1 MGKRMLFLTAL
12 CMTVV
17 LSACARTPGGADSPD
32 MPGSS
37 AGSGPVSTPA
47 DSSVTDDALLYER
60 YTDVSALPMLNV
72 DVDDVCVFDDRT
84 LTLEDAI
91 SNEPELLT
99 YNLEYYTVSAQ
110 FDLLMELIGEEEGI
124 RITMGNEEPNFEKGY
139 YSIEETIHALSTLTA
154 EDMERVSSYEKE
166 YILRLINTF
175 DLEEYVV
182 VGAEKTPK
190 YTEAYAEA
198 GPQIADGQKYKF
210 YYLFAK
216 TAKVPEFK
224 LYEVFWED
232 FFWEDTL
239 AG

>member
-1 MGKRMLFLTAL
+1 MSKWKLLLMVLCITAA
-12 CMTVV
+12 
-17 LSACARTPGGADSPD
+17 LSACARAPGGADSPD

-37 AGSGPVSTPA
+37 AGSGPASTSA
-47 DSSVTDDALLYER
+47 DSAAIDDALLYER
-60 YTDVSALPMLNV
+60 YTDVSALPMLEI
-72 DVDDVCVFDDRT
+72 DMDDVCVFDDRT

-99 YNLEYYTVSAQ
+99 YDLFYYIASAQ
-110 FDLLMELIGEEEGI
+110 FDLLMELVGEAEGI
-124 RITMGNEEPNFEKGY
+124 RIIMGNDESNFEEGY
-139 YSIEETIHALSTLTA
+139 YSTEWTIHELSTLPA
-154 EDMERVSSYEKE
+154 EDLERVSSYDKE
-166 YILRLINTF
+166 NILRLINTF

-182 VGAEKTPK
+182 VETEETRK

-198 GPQIADGQKYKF
+198 GPQIADGEKYKF

-232 FFWEDTL
+232 FFWEDFL

>member
-110 FDLLMELIGEEEGI
+110 FDLLMELI
-124 RITMGNEEPNFEKGY
+124 
-139 YSIEETIHALSTLTA
+139 
-154 EDMERVSSYEKE
+154 
-166 YILRLINTF
+166 
-175 DLEEYVV
+175 
-182 VGAEKTPK
+182 
-190 YTEAYAEA
+190 
-198 GPQIADGQKYKF
+198 
-210 YYLFAK
+210 
-216 TAKVPEFK
+216 
-224 LYEVFWED
+224 
-232 FFWEDTL
+232 
-239 AG
+239 